1 MRLPPLNGIR
11 AFEAA
16 ARTGSY
22 VAAAREMNV
31 SPSAIS
37 RLVKL
42 LEARLDA
49 ALFVRRANG
58 LTLTPSG
65 AAYLAEL
72 TIAFERIA
80 AATARLAS
88 AGRQTLV
95 VGAGP
100 TLAMRWLIPRLPQF
114 HAAHGEI
121 DVQISTQIAGA
132 EPMRPGWQAAI
143 RLGDGDWPGLDADFL
158 FTADLFPVCAPGV
171 AGLLKSP
178 DDLAQ
183 ATLLDAASAKG
194 DWALWLKAAGLAA
207 RVRRART
214 QTFDYPAFALQAAL
228 DGLGVAMARA
238 PFVADDLKA
247 GRLVRPFDLAVP
259 QERGWWLICRSD
271 AKADPAFNAFQAWI
285 TASADGGETVL
296 AGDATGDTIDTFSP

>member
-1 MRLPPLNGIR
+1 MPLPPLNGLR

-22 VAAAREMNV
+22 VAAAGELHV

-42 LEARLDA
+42 LEGRLGT

-58 LTLTPSG
+58 LTLTGAG

-72 TIAFERIA
+72 TTAFQHII
-80 AATARLAS
+80 AATARLTER
-88 AGRQTLV
+88 GRQTLV

-100 TLAMRWLIPRLPQF
+100 TLAMRWLIPRLPGF

-121 DVQISTQIAGA
+121 DVQLSTQIAGA
-132 EPMRPGWQAAI
+132 DPMRPGWHAAI
-143 RLGDGDWPGLDADFL
+143 RLGDGRWSGLSADYL
-158 FTADLFPVCAPGV
+158 FTADLFPVCAPGLA
-171 AGLLKSP
+171 AGLRTP
-178 DDLAQ
+178 GDLAQ
-183 ATLLDAASAKG
+183 TPLLEAANARS
-194 DWALWLKAAGLAA
+194 DWPLWLKAAGLQD
-207 RVRRART
+207 RIMLTRAT
-214 QTFDYPAFALQAAL
+214 AFDYPAFALQAAI

-247 GRLVRPFDLAVP
+247 GRLVRPFALAVP
-259 QERGWWLICRSD
+259 QERGWWLIHRPE
-271 AKADPAFNAFQAWI
+271 AAGDPALIAFRQWI
-285 TASADGGETVL
+285 LSAAGVG
-296 AGDATGDTIDTFSP
+296 GDA